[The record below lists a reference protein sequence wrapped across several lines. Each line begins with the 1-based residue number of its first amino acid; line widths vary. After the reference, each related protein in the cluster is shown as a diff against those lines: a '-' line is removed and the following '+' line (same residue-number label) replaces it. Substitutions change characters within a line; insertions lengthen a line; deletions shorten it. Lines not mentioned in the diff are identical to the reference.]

1 MNETKELAKKLCDE
15 SGCHHKCSDTDGC
28 SVEDEA
34 KEVIANSAT
43 TKEKQI
49 EEMARDICKLGISCE
64 ECTML
69 ARKTNQTR
77 EQYCKAFEYAKRA
90 YNAGY
95 RKQSEG
101 CDFCKA
107 GNEKCG
113 TCVKFFDYY
122 EDGGSD
128 RCSSEYGNEKCAYY
142 KPVHHC
148 SNCGAKMKGG
158 E

>member
-1 MNETKELAKKLCDE
+1 M
-15 SGCHHKCSDTDGC
+15 S
-28 SVEDEA
+28 
-34 KEVIANSAT
+34 
-43 TKEKQI
+43 KEKQI
-49 EEMARDICKLGISCE
+49 EEMAWDLCDIPKHPSIKSCE
-64 ECTML
+64 QCGNKRCHAM
-69 ARKTNQTR
+69 
-77 EQYCKAFEYAKRA
+77 YYAERA
-90 YNAGY
+90 YNKDY

-101 CDFCKA
+101 CDFCKE

-113 TCVKFFDYY
+113 TCVKFFDYN

-158 E
+158 EE